1 MIARAHR
8 RTQSCARERHSVRI
22 AAAESGALAVAFAL
36 VWPGCTG
43 EIGTAAERGS
53 PVSTSLGS
61 AEASSTGSAGT
72 AAIPGDKPGPT
83 ATAGDCSDALAWDV
97 GATPLRRLTRDEYGR
112 TMQQLFQLAELPDVS
127 AVPAE
132 AAKGGFTVY
141 AEHQTLSAQHMRGY
155 LAVASRLAEG
165 LLGDAKRQA
174 AVVGCELSAQGCLPE
189 FVARF
194 GRLAYR
200 RPLSAAEVSGVVAA
214 ARLDSD
220 DASEPYLFAIE
231 ALLVSPSFLYRSE
244 LGAGDEPESAQRL
257 TDHEVASRLSFALL
271 GRGPSAVLLDRAE
284 AGALQTREGRKEV
297 ADALAEEAGYPQ
309 LYASF
314 FEQWLRFDKLITP
327 KEPPADWDD
336 ALLADMR
343 AETSSVLERYAFSG
357 ESFFEVL
364 RSDETLVSAPLAKFY
379 GLPSPGSGGAVHI
392 PSDHP
397 RAGAGLL
404 GHASLL
410 SKKSDGDAIAQRG
423 NWLRST
429 FLCQHLEIPA
439 AVAATLGERLVGLT
453 HTEIVRERNSD
464 GACRGCHAVID
475 PIGVGL
481 DAFDATGRFDPD
493 YKVPDYGIT
502 PALPDAP
509 DPEFKSVA
517 ELSKKLEALPQVA
530 SCLTART
537 FLFTHGREP
546 DTRDRCAIEQA
557 QRDFEASGY
566 DFRALVES
574 LVSSPAFVLRRAPA
588 GTPSAQG
595 AAP

>member
-1 MIARAHR
+1 MIARGHLRGAAPVLECHPL
-8 RTQSCARERHSVRI
+8 RI
-22 AAAESGALAVAFAL
+22 ICFALAWA
-36 VWPGCTG
+36 GCTG
-43 EIGTAAERGS
+43 EISPAAERGN
-53 PVSTSLGS
+53 PT
-61 AEASSTGSAGT
+61 STGSSSLGGAETSAAPVRSGSAGN
-72 AAIPGDKPGPT
+72 AAVQSDKPGP
-83 ATAGDCSDALAWDV
+83 ASAPLDCSDALAWDV
-97 GATPLRRLTRDEYGR
+97 GATPLRRLTQSEYGL
-112 TMQQLFQLAELPDVS
+112 TMQQLFQLEVVPDVS
-127 AVPAE
+127 AIPAE

-141 AEHQTLSAQHMRGY
+141 AEHQTLSAQHLRGY
-155 LAVASRLAEG
+155 LDVASRMAEE
-165 LLGDAKRQA
+165 LLGDAKRRL
-174 AVVGCELSAQGCLPE
+174 AVIGCELSAQSCLPE

-200 RPLSAAEVSGVVAA
+200 RPLSAAEVNGVVTT
-214 ARLDSD
+214 AREDSV
-220 DASEPYLFAIE
+220 DASESFLFAIE

-244 LGAGDEPESAQRL
+244 LGAGGEPESAQRL
-257 TDHEVASRLSFALL
+257 TDYEIASRLSFALL
-271 GRGPSAVLLDRAE
+271 GRGPSAALLDRTE
-284 AGALQTREGRKEV
+284 EGALKTEEGRREV
-297 ADALAEEAGYPQ
+297 ADSLAAEAGYPK
-309 LYASF
+309 LYRSF

-327 KEPPADWDD
+327 KEPPSDWDD
-336 ALLADMR
+336 ALLEDMR
-343 AETSSVLERYAFSG
+343 AETGAVLERHAFDG
-357 ESFFEVL
+357 DNFFQVL
-364 RSDETLVSAPLAKFY
+364 RSDETQVSPQLAKFY
-379 GLPSPGSGGAVHI
+379 GLPEPDGSGAVHI

-397 RAGAGLL
+397 RAGAGVL

-453 HTEIVRERNSD
+453 HTEIVRERNND

-493 YKVPDYGIT
+493 YQVPDYGIT

-509 DPEFKSVA
+509 DPEFKTIA
-517 ELSKKLEALPQVA
+517 ELSRKLEALPRVA

-546 DTRDRCAIEQA
+546 DARDRCAIEKA

-574 LVSSPAFVLRRAPA
+574 LVSSPSFVLRRAPS
-588 GTPSAQG
+588 SAQG

>member
-1 MIARAHR
+1 MAL
-8 RTQSCARERHSVRI
+8 T
-22 AAAESGALAVAFAL
+22 LAV
-36 VWPGCTG
+36 VWAGCTG
-43 EIGTAAERGS
+43 EIGAAAEHGS
-53 PVSTSLGS
+53 PASTSLGS
-61 AEASSTGSAGT
+61 TESSSSGVSTGSAGT
-72 AAIPGDKPGPT
+72 GSAPDLQGDKPGST
-83 ATAGDCSDALAWDV
+83 ATGADCSDALAWDV
-97 GATPLRRLTRDEYGR
+97 GATPLRRLTQDEYGR
-112 TMQQLFQLAELPDVS
+112 TMQQLFQLAEKPDVS

-141 AEHQTLSAQHMRGY
+141 AEHQTMSAQHMRGY

-165 LLGDAKRQA
+165 LLADAKRQA
-174 AVVGCELSAQGCLPE
+174 SVVGCELSAEKCLPE

-200 RPLSAAEVSGVVAA
+200 RPLSAAEVNSVVTA
-214 ARLDSD
+214 ARTDSG

-244 LGAGDEPESAQRL
+244 LGAGDKPESVQRL
-257 TDHEVASRLSFALL
+257 TDYEVAARLSFALL
-271 GRGPSAVLLDRAE
+271 GRGPSAALLDRAE
-284 AGALQTREGRKEV
+284 AGALQTGEGQRGV
-297 ADALAEEAGYPQ
+297 ADMLAEEAGYPE
-309 LYASF
+309 LYRSF

-336 ALLADMR
+336 ALLIDMR
-343 AETSSVLERYAFSG
+343 AETSSVLERYAFG
-357 ESFFEVL
+357 GGSFFDVL
-364 RSDETLVSAPLAKFY
+364 RSDETLVSAGLATFY
-379 GLPSPGSGGAVHI
+379 GLPSPGDSGAVHI

-493 YKVPDYGIT
+493 YQVPDYGIT
-502 PALPDAP
+502 PALPDSP

-546 DTRDRCAIEQA
+546 DARDRCAIEQA
-557 QRDFEASGY
+557 QRDFQTSGY

-588 GTPSAQG
+588 SAPSAPSAPSAQG